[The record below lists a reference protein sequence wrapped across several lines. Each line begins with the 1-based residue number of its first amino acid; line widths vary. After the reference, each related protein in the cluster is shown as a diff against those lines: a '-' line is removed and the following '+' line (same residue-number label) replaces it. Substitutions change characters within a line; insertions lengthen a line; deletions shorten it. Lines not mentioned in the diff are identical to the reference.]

1 MHPEVNGRKTIHMI
15 FGPLH
20 GVILDLH
27 GPRTPRTLWLKLAL
41 TPQAMR
47 AGKRKR
53 RGKKVDVSKVDF
65 KVAKKRGRSVV
76 TAEKRQQ
83 RSKVEMEE
91 EIKKWKEA
99 KKEATKSKA
108 RRRKQPEP
116 IQKRKELDY
125 FPVEAGMRKDYEAR
139 MAHREKTR
147 VAREERR
154 ARRQAAREKKER
166 LGKEEVSLQDV
177 LGGDF
182 FGGDGI
188 APDLEWCAES
198 RVLQAWTLD
207 GKCWEFASTFHVYSR

>member
-1 MHPEVNGRKTIHMI
+1 MR
-15 FGPLH
+15 
-20 GVILDLH
+20 
-27 GPRTPRTLWLKLAL
+27 
-41 TPQAMR
+41 R

-99 KKEATKSKA
+99 KQASAKSKA

-116 IQKRKELDY
+116 MQKRKELDY
-125 FPVEAGMRKDYEAR
+125 FPVEAGMRKDQEAR
-139 MAHREKTR
+139 MAHWEATH
-147 VAREERR
+147 VARKQRR
-154 ARRQAAREKKER
+154 ARRQAAREKNER

-182 FGGDGI
+182 FGSDGI
-188 APDLEWCAES
+188 APDLE
-198 RVLQAWTLD
+198 
-207 GKCWEFASTFHVYSR
+207 